1 MYIVLPV
8 TVRFSVAALNALL
21 CTESDCL
28 SVAGGAPMQQSSHG
42 QMSSFAGRMGNIMV
56 SSMAG
61 GFGGTLGSQAA
72 HSLWND
78 LFH

>member
-1 MYIVLPV
+1 MSALQQPHALP
-8 TVRFSVAALNALL
+8 F
-21 CTESDCL
+21 TEVVCF
-28 SVAGGAPMQQSSHG
+28 SVAGGGGGMQQSSHG